1 MISECDQIERYE
13 SCTKRND
20 NDYRTPWERDFARI
34 IHSAAFRRL
43 QSKTQIFGLGDSD
56 FYRTRLTHSLEVSQ
70 ISAAIVNNIK
80 RRPDQELKSVQDIL
94 PDTTLISA
102 IGLAHDLGHPPF
114 GHGGEAALNYCM
126 NEFGGFE
133 GNGQTLRIL
142 SRLEKFSENSGLNPT
157 RRLLLGILKYP
168 VSYSKLFSED
178 IKLNICKNIDSP
190 MWKIT
195 KELSKPPKCYLDSE
209 KDVVEWMLKPFSNAD
224 RDIFTTYS
232 EGAFDEEGKI
242 QKHSKTQYKT
252 LDASIMELADD
263 ISYGVHDLED
273 AIALGLITEKKFFKV
288 VKDEYGEHCVQQL
301 VEKCDADPNF
311 WEKLFSKNAK
321 KRKFEIGF
329 LVNLFIVN
337 ATVIDLNAKYG
348 LKFSDEL
355 LRYNVCLEGGYK
367 KLNEILRFAVS
378 KCVIKHTNVQLL
390 EFKGQKIVTDIFDV
404 LESDPQRFLPGST
417 KKIYGNASGDLS
429 KKRIICDY
437 IAGMTDEYATKFYDK
452 LFNTRK
458 GSVFDRL

>member
-1 MISECDQIERYE
+1 MISKNLQEERME
-13 SCTKRND
+13 LCPPRND
-20 NDYRTPWERDFARI
+20 FDYRTPSERDFARI

-56 FYRTRLTHSLEVSQ
+56 FYRTRLTHSLEVAQ
-70 ISAAIVNNIK
+70 ISTAIVNNLK
-80 RRPDQELKSVQDIL
+80 RRTDQLAKKINSYL
-94 PDTTLISA
+94 PDLNLITA

-126 NEFGGFE
+126 NRFGGFE

-142 SRLEKFSENSGLNPT
+142 SKLEKYSEHFGLNPT

-168 VSYSKLFSED
+168 CKYSLLSSKDIDAELRKNEGNNFWKVS
-178 IKLNICKNIDSP
+178 
-190 MWKIT
+190 
-195 KELSKPPKCYLDSE
+195 KELSKPPKCYMDCE
-209 KDVVEWMLKPFSNAD
+209 EDIVNWMLQPFNNED
-224 RDIFTTYS
+224 KKIFTSYKDGIVYG
-232 EGAFDEEGKI
+232 ENKI
-242 QKHSKTQYKT
+242 KLHAKTIYKT

-273 AIALGLITEKKFFKV
+273 AIALRLITENKFMKV
-288 VKDEYGEHCVQQL
+288 VKDKYGDACVQNL
-301 VEKCDADPNF
+301 VKRCGASELF
-311 WEKLFSKNAK
+311 WKNLFSKNAQ

-337 ATVIDLNAKYG
+337 SKIIDLNKAEKVN
-348 LKFSDEL
+348 FADEL
-355 LRYNVCLEGGYK
+355 LRYNVILEGDCK
-367 KLNEILRFAVS
+367 LLNEILRFAVS

-390 EFKGQKIVTDIFDV
+390 EFKGQKVVTEIFDV
-404 LESDPQRFLPGST
+404 LQSDPLRFLPGST
-417 KKIYGNASGDLS
+417 KRIYDEEENNFL

-452 LFNTRK
+452 LFNTKK
-458 GSVFDRL
+458 GSLFDRL

>member
-1 MISECDQIERYE
+1 MISEGDQIERHE
-13 SCTKRND
+13 SCDKRND
-20 NDYRTPWERDFARI
+20 YDYRTPWERDFARI

-80 RRPDQELKSVQDIL
+80 RRPDQELKAVQDIL

-126 NEFGGFE
+126 NEYGGFE

-142 SRLEKFSENSGLNPT
+142 SRLEKFSDTSGLNPT

-168 VSYSKLFSED
+168 VSYSKLLSSD
-178 IKLNICKNIDSP
+178 IKSNICKNIDSP

-195 KELSKPPKCYLDSE
+195 KKLSKPPKCYLDSE
-209 KDVVEWMLKPFSNAD
+209 EDVVAWMLKPFCSAD
-224 RDIFTTYS
+224 RDMFTSYS
-232 EGAFDEEGKI
+232 DGMFDEQRKI
-242 QKHSKTQYKT
+242 KKHSKTQFKT

-288 VKDEYGEHCVQQL
+288 VNDEYGEHYVQQL
-301 VEKCDADPNF
+301 VKNCNADQDF

-337 ATVIDLNAKYG
+337 AKIIDLNAKYG

-355 LRYNVCLEGGYK
+355 LRYNVCLEGDYK
-367 KLNEILRFAVS
+367 KLNEILLFAVS

-417 KKIYGNASGDLS
+417 KKIYGNTSEYLS

-452 LFNTRK
+452 LFNTHK

>member
-1 MISECDQIERYE
+1 MISESNQIERYE
-13 SCTKRND
+13 SCGKRNE

-80 RRPDQELKSVQDIL
+80 RRPDKEIKAVQNIL
-94 PDTTLISA
+94 PDATLISA

-114 GHGGEAALNYCM
+114 GHGGEAALNCCM
-126 NEFGGFE
+126 NGFGGFE

-142 SRLEKFSENSGLNPT
+142 SKLEKFSEYSGLNPT

-168 VSYSKLFSED
+168 VNYSQLRSPSIELELK
-178 IKLNICKNIDSP
+178 KNVENQ
-190 MWKIT
+190 MWKFP

-209 KDVVEWMLKPFSNAD
+209 KDVVEWMLKPFGDAD
-224 RDIFTTYS
+224 KDIFTAHS
-232 EGAFDEEGKI
+232 EGEYNEERKI
-242 QKHSKTQYKT
+242 KEHSKTKFKT

-273 AIALGLITEKKFFKV
+273 AIELGLITEKKFFKV
-288 VKDEYGEHCVQQL
+288 VKDKYGENCVQDL
-301 VEKCDADPNF
+301 IKKCNADSEF

-329 LVNLFIVN
+329 LVNAFIVN
-337 ATVIDLNAKYG
+337 AKIVDLNEKYG

-355 LRYNVCLEGGYK
+355 LRYNVCLEGEYEL
-367 KLNEILRFAVS
+367 LNKILRFAVS

-404 LESDPQRFLPGST
+404 LESDPLRFLPGST
-417 KKIYGNASGDLS
+417 KKIYGNASEELS